1 MSSITIKE
9 LARELN
15 LSAAT
20 VSRAL
25 SDSYEISAQPNK
37 RFWQVLYGATK
48 AKRWL

>member
-25 SDSYEISAQPNK
+25 SDSYEISA
-37 RFWQVLYGATK
+37 ATK
-48 AKRWL
+48 QKV